1 MIGSACEAGELYQ
14 AILHGRT
21 QQEIA
26 RLAEFYDY
34 FEIQPL
40 GNNEFMLKTGN
51 PDIDNKKEV
60 LSGFKGGTKRDVTA
74 RSLSW
79 VGSLIK

>member
-14 AILHGRT
+14 AILHGRP

-34 FEIQPL
+34 FEVQPL
-40 GNNEFMLKTGN
+40 GNNEFMVKTGD
-51 PDIDNKKEV
+51 PEIDDKKKFLVDSREDLKEV
-60 LSGFKGGTKRDVTA
+60 NRKIIDLG
-74 RSLSW
+74 
-79 VGSLIK
+79 